1 MATNPHVTV
10 DKADPDAP
18 ASAPS
23 ATGSTWSRD
32 GSVRRDSP
40 DPLAATAREKYG
52 KAPLSQPAR
61 RLVLLFALTMIAFS
75 VAPLWNNFQGWIN
88 KDYTLWYRTGQFA
101 LHGVPV
107 YPTDHRPFPFM
118 YPPSCAAMLA
128 IASMPGDLPF
138 VVLLL
143 AINSAAWAGSV
154 LLSVYLATGK
164 TLGRHPWLYLVPT
177 LVVVPFVHDMY
188 LLGQPNLV
196 LLLCLLGAF
205 ACLRVGRPWCAG
217 GLVALAAGIKAFPI
231 LALGYLV
238 YRRQWKA
245 AVSTVVCLALLLVV
259 LPLPLRG
266 ARQTWIDL
274 ATWTR
279 GMVLK
284 YDEGTIAQRPE
295 RSYSFKNQSLIALAN
310 RLLRAIPADGEA
322 KDGWHVNV
330 ASLDFR
336 SVNAAIVL
344 VSLGLCGF
352 YMAAMPRA
360 NRRTE
365 RSDAIETAMLLL
377 LILAFNPLSF
387 DYSYVWFIY
396 PLTVALHL
404 IMESPSPSRQRTNQ
418 LGWLLAAL
426 AVFALALPFRRTAQA
441 YGNLLIA
448 DVMLLFILGWQMRPA
463 RPSAAVGSGPGVPSP
478 A

>member
-164 TLGRHPWLYLVPT
+164 TQMPQKQDVRSKYGIKNDFLYYPAQFWPHKNHVNLIHALKVLKDRGRAVSLVFTGADHGNQPHVEKVTRELGLADQVHFCGFVPYEDVLT
-177 LVVVPFVHDMY
+177 FYREAMALSYVSLFGPENLPPLEAMALGCPVILSDTEGAEALHDGIPLMVNP
-188 LLGQPNLV
+188 LNPDSIADAIQ
-196 LLLCLLGAF
+196 
-205 ACLRVGRPWCAG
+205 RVQTDPK
-217 GLVALAAGIKAFPI
+217 GLENRIAAGKTFAAANSCARYMERFQDILDGFAPI
-231 LALGYLV
+231 
-238 YRRQWKA
+238 RRCW
-245 AVSTVVCLALLLVV
+245 S
-259 LPLPLRG
+259 
-266 ARQTWIDL
+266 
-274 ATWTR
+274 
-279 GMVLK
+279 
-284 YDEGTIAQRPE
+284 
-295 RSYSFKNQSLIALAN
+295 
-310 RLLRAIPADGEA
+310 
-322 KDGWHVNV
+322 
-330 ASLDFR
+330 
-336 SVNAAIVL
+336 
-344 VSLGLCGF
+344 
-352 YMAAMPRA
+352 
-360 NRRTE
+360 
-365 RSDAIETAMLLL
+365 
-377 LILAFNPLSF
+377 
-387 DYSYVWFIY
+387 
-396 PLTVALHL
+396 
-404 IMESPSPSRQRTNQ
+404 
-418 LGWLLAAL
+418 
-426 AVFALALPFRRTAQA
+426 
-441 YGNLLIA
+441 
-448 DVMLLFILGWQMRPA
+448 
-463 RPSAAVGSGPGVPSP
+463 
-478 A
+478 